1 MDFKDSIAK
10 LIAKETGQKVNEI
23 VSKLEVPP
31 KGMGDF
37 AFPSFILAKEQKK
50 APNAISNDLAA
61 KISADFIEKVE
72 AKGPYVNFFLSKSS
86 LSESVLKSIFDGKFI
101 KKTEKGSVML
111 EYSGPNTN
119 KPLHVGHLR
128 NSSLGMAFS
137 NLLEVVGL
145 KVIRANIINDRGV
158 HIMKSMLAYQKFG
171 EGKTPKSEGKKSD
184 HFVGDMYV
192 LYAQKVAKNPEL
204 EEEAKAMLAKWEAGD
219 KEIIALWKKMNK
231 WAIDG
236 MKETYDLFGSEFEE
250 WFYES
255 ENFKL
260 KAGHKII
267 EEGLA
272 KGVFQKEDNGAIA
285 AVLEPEIKNKILLR
299 GDGTAL
305 YATNDLGV
313 TQNRFDNFKLDKCIW
328 VVASEQDFYFKQLF
342 AIFEKLGRK
351 WADKCQHL
359 SYGMVNLTSGKMK
372 SREGTVVD
380 ADDLIEEIKQLA
392 LAEIEK
398 RYENLSE
405 KEKNKRA
412 LAISLGAIKFFL
424 LKNDAKKEIL
434 FDPKASLA
442 FEGETGPYLQYA
454 YARANSILRKAKAEK
469 KKYKQKNFDL
479 LKENKEKELIIE
491 LQKFS
496 DAVAKSYEQ
505 LSLHPIA
512 HSLLSIAEKFNS
524 FYHEVNVL
532 KSDSQELLNAR
543 LSLVEATMIVM
554 KKGLSILDIVAI
566 EEM

>member
-10 LIAKETGQKVNEI
+10 LIAKETGQKTSEI
-23 VSKLEVPP
+23 ASKLEVPP

-37 AFPSFILAKEQKK
+37 AFPSFTLAKAQKK

-72 AKGPYVNFFLSKSS
+72 AKGPYVNFFLSKGS
-86 LSESVLKSIFDGKFI
+86 LSESVLNSIFKDKFI

-171 EGKTPKSEGKKSD
+171 KGKTPESEKKKSD

-192 LYAQKVAKNPEL
+192 LYAQKAAKNPEL
-204 EEEAKAMLAKWEAGD
+204 EDEAKAMLAKWEAGD

-236 MKETYDLFGSEFEE
+236 MKETYDLFGSEFDE

-255 ENFKL
+255 EFFKK
-260 KAGHKII
+260 KAGHKLV
-267 EEGLA
+267 EEGLS
-272 KGVFQKEDNGAIA
+272 KGVFQREDNGAVA
-285 AVLEPEIKNKILLR
+285 AVLEPELPNKIIVR

-313 TQNRFDNFKLDKCIW
+313 TQNRFDKFNIDKCIW
-328 VVASEQDFYFKQLF
+328 VVASEQDLYFKQLF
-342 AIFEKLGRK
+342 AMFAKLGRK
-351 WADKCQHL
+351 WASKCQHL
-359 SYGMVNLTSGKMK
+359 SYGMVNLTTGKIK
-372 SREGTVVD
+372 SREGTIVD
-380 ADDLIEEIKQLA
+380 ADDMIEELKQLA
-392 LAEIEK
+392 LVEIEK

-405 KEKNKRA
+405 KEKEERA
-412 LAISLGAIKFFL
+412 LSISLGAIKFFL
-424 LKNDAKKEIL
+424 LKNDAKKTITFNPKESL
-434 FDPKASLA
+434 SFD
-442 FEGETGPYLQYA
+442 GETGPYLQYA

-469 KKYKQKNFDL
+469 KKHSRKNFEL
-479 LKENKEKELIIE
+479 LTEAKEKELIIE
-491 LQKFS
+491 LANFTS
-496 DAVAKSYEQ
+496 SVAKSYEQ
-505 LSLHPIA
+505 LSVHPIA

-543 LSLVEATMIVM
+543 LSLVEATMLVLA
-554 KKGLSILDIVAI
+554 KGLSILDIVAI

>member
-1 MDFKDSIAK
+1 
-10 LIAKETGQKVNEI
+10 
-23 VSKLEVPP
+23 
-31 KGMGDF
+31 
-37 AFPSFILAKEQKK
+37 
-50 APNAISNDLAA
+50 
-61 KISADFIEKVE
+61 
-72 AKGPYVNFFLSKSS
+72 
-86 LSESVLKSIFDGKFI
+86 
-101 KKTEKGSVML
+101 
-111 EYSGPNTN
+111 
-119 KPLHVGHLR
+119 
-128 NSSLGMAFS
+128 
-137 NLLEVVGL
+137 
-145 KVIRANIINDRGV
+145 
-158 HIMKSMLAYQKFG
+158 
-171 EGKTPKSEGKKSD
+171 
-184 HFVGDMYV
+184 
-192 LYAQKVAKNPEL
+192 
-204 EEEAKAMLAKWEAGD
+204 
-219 KEIIALWKKMNK
+219 
-231 WAIDG
+231 
-236 MKETYDLFGSEFEE
+236 
-250 WFYES
+250 
-255 ENFKL
+255 
-260 KAGHKII
+260 
-267 EEGLA
+267 
-272 KGVFQKEDNGAIA
+272 
-285 AVLEPEIKNKILLR
+285 
-299 GDGTAL
+299 
-305 YATNDLGV
+305 
-313 TQNRFDNFKLDKCIW
+313 
-328 VVASEQDFYFKQLF
+328 
-342 AIFEKLGRK
+342 
-351 WADKCQHL
+351 
-359 SYGMVNLTSGKMK
+359 MK